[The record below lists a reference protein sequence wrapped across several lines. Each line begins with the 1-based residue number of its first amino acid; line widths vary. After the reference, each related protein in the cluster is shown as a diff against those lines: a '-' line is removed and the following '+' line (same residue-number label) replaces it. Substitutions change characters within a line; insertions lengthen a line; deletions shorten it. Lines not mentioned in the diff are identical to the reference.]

1 MKKSKITFAFLIG
14 CLTIGLV
21 ATSCKKYDDGPTVSL
36 TSRTERVANTWIIGY
51 AEEDGQNVSSEF
63 NQYELFLNSS
73 GDATL
78 DANYTVFG
86 TTYQDQT
93 TGTWVFTNEEANL
106 KLDFQDDSQD
116 GEYRILRL
124 TNDELWLKDISQN
137 LELHL
142 LEK

>member
-1 MKKSKITFAFLIG
+1 MKRRKITFAFLIG
-14 CLTIGLV
+14 CLTIGLA
-21 ATSCKKYDDGPTVSL
+21 ATSCKKYEDGPNVSL
-36 TSRTERVANTWIIGY
+36 TSRTERVANTWIISY
-51 AEEDGQNVSSEF
+51 AEEDGQNVSTEF
-63 NQYELFLNSS
+63 NQYELFMNSS

-86 TTYQDQT
+86 TTYQNQT
-93 TGTWVFTNEEANL
+93 SGTWTFTNEEANL
-106 KLDFQDDSQD
+106 RLDFDDDSQD

>member
-1 MKKSKITFAFLIG
+1 MKTRKITFAFLIAG
-14 CLTIGLV
+14 LTIGLT
-21 ATSCKKYDDGPTVSL
+21 ATSCKKYEDGPNVSL
-36 TSRTERVANTWIIGY
+36 TSRTERVANTWIISY
-51 AEEDGQNVSSEF
+51 AEEDGENVSSEF
-63 NQYELFLNSS
+63 NQYELFMNSS

-86 TTYQDQT
+86 TTYQNQT
-93 TGTWVFTNEEANL
+93 SGTWVFTNDEANL
-106 KLDFQDDSQD
+106 RLDFDDDSQD